1 MNILVVGGAGY
12 IGSHMIKKLT
22 LEGNSVVILDNLSTG
37 FRDAVKYG
45 RFIEGDIADS
55 KLLSEIFSSNKFD
68 SVMHFASY
76 IEVGE
81 SVSDPSKYYI
91 NNFSNTL
98 NLLDAMV
105 AHGVNNFIFS
115 STAAIFGEP
124 EYSPIDEKHVR
135 AAVNPYGESKL
146 MVENALKAYEKAYG
160 LRSICLRYFNAAGAD
175 PDLEVGERHDPESHL
190 IPLVL
195 QAASGRR
202 DSIAVFGQNY
212 NTPDG
217 SCVRDYIHVDD
228 LCTAHIDA
236 LNYVLSE
243 LGSKQFNLGNGNG
256 FSVLEV
262 IDVAR
267 RVTGRNIKIKDAD
280 QREGDPAVLVAD
292 SALAKQELNW
302 EPRYDSLETIIEHAW
317 CWEQKHWS

>member
-135 AAVNPYGESKL
+135 APVNPYGESKL

>member
-45 RFIEGDIADS
+45 KFIEGDIADS

-81 SVSDPSKYYI
+81 SVTDPSKYYN

-98 NLLDAMV
+98 NLLNAMV

-135 AAVNPYGESKL
+135 APVNPYGESKL

-175 PDLEVGERHDPESHL
+175 PDLEGRGVLLHHHPVCSRLLAGLPAQ
-190 IPLVL
+190 LVP
-195 QAASGRR
+195 QEG
-202 DSIAVFGQNY
+202 
-212 NTPDG
+212 
-217 SCVRDYIHVDD
+217 
-228 LCTAHIDA
+228 
-236 LNYVLSE
+236 
-243 LGSKQFNLGNGNG
+243 LG
-256 FSVLEV
+256 
-262 IDVAR
+262 
-267 RVTGRNIKIKDAD
+267 
-280 QREGDPAVLVAD
+280 P
-292 SALAKQELNW
+292 
-302 EPRYDSLETIIEHAW
+302 
-317 CWEQKHWS
+317 